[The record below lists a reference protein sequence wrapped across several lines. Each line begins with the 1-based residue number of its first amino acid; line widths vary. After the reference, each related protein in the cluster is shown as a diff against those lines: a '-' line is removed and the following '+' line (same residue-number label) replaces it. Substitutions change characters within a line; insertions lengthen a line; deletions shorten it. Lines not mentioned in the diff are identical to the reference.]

1 MHNNPYRKMNKI
13 YLNQN
18 SDIRNHFFPEELA
31 QLPEG
36 GGVTVPGGVPRTWRC
51 GTGAH
56 GQ

>member
-1 MHNNPYRKMNKI
+1 MNKI

-36 GGVTVPGGVPRTWRC
+36 GGVTVPGGVPRMWRC

-56 GQ
+56 CQ